1 MPADSTVMTTQLL
14 IDAIVRQTTIL
25 IAQLATKQG
34 SRTPLADIAE
44 QVFGELAQE
53 LHRQGVSRKVA
64 ADMFGMALRT
74 YKRRVQRL
82 GESKTISGRSLWE
95 AVHDLLHQR
104 PVATQEEVLLHFH
117 RDDQQIVR
125 GVLADLVDSGL
136 VFRAGRGAG
145 STYRAATGAEL
156 DHARSGTRDAN
167 GVDTLVWAVV
177 YRLGPI
183 ERSKLGSHLGL
194 PSNDLDASLA
204 RLVASKSIVQTA
216 VNGSDGYAAHGFVVS
231 LDQASGW
238 EAAVFD
244 HFQAVVTTI
253 CRKLTVDANTA
264 TGPDHVGGSTFTLE
278 VWPGHPLEAEV
289 LGELGRFRERLGDL
303 RGRVLAYNR
312 ASAVPRQRSKV
323 VIYGGQSVVE
333 HDDQEE
339 SDGF

>member
-1 MPADSTVMTTQLL
+1 MTTQLL
-14 IDAIVRQTTIL
+14 IDAIVRQTTVL

-82 GESKTISGRSLWE
+82 GESETVAGRSLWE
-95 AVHDLLHQR
+95 AVHDFLHER
-104 PVATQEEVLLHFH
+104 PVATQEEVLAHFH
-117 RDDQQIVR
+117 RDDEQIVR

-145 STYRAATGAEL
+145 STYRAATGADL
-156 DHARSGTRDAN
+156 AHARSVPRDAE
-167 GVDTLVWAVV
+167 GVDTLVWAVI

-183 ERSKLGSHLGL
+183 ERSRLGGHVGL
-194 PSNDLDASLA
+194 PASDLDASLN
-204 RLVASKSIVQTA
+204 RLTESKKVLRTA
-216 VNGSDGYAAHGFVVS
+216 VNGADGYAAHGFVVS
-231 LDQASGW
+231 LDQSNGW
-238 EAAVFD
+238 EGAVFD

-253 CRKLTVDANTA
+253 CRKLAADASTPTA
-264 TGPDHVGGSTFTLE
+264 GDNVGGSTFTLE
-278 VWPGHPLEAEV
+278 VWPGHPLEGEV
-289 LGELGRFRERLGDL
+289 LGELGRFRKRLGDL
-303 RGRVLAYNR
+303 RGRVLDHNR
-312 ASAVPRQRSKV
+312 SHAIPRHRSKV

-333 HDDQEE
+333 HDDQED